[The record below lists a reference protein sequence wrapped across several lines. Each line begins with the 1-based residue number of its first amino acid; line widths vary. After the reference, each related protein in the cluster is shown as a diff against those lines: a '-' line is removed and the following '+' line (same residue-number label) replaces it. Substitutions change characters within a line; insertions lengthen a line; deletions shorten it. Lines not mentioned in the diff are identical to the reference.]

1 LGFWRK
7 VGYIIGAFMIIVG
20 IASAISAIVASPTIN
35 NQGTQI
41 GNIAALA
48 GVSSLA
54 LLGFGSMVSG
64 ILLIWALIKSGQ
76 IERMEKSLKKIANN
90 MQIIESLQ
98 KEKLNIPEQR
108 QPQNLIDYEKNSE
121 RKPVEKQ

>member
-1 LGFWRK
+1 
-7 VGYIIGAFMIIVG
+7 MIIVG

>member
-1 LGFWRK
+1 MI
-7 VGYIIGAFMIIVG
+7 IIG
-20 IASAISAIVASPTIN
+20 IAGAISAMIASPTIN

-41 GNIAALA
+41 GNLAALA

-76 IERMEKSLKKIANN
+76 IESIEKSLKKIANN
-90 MQIIESLQ
+90 IQVIETLQ
-98 KEKLNIPEQR
+98 KEKLNMTEQM
-108 QPQNLIDYEKNSE
+108 QNQNLIDYEKNSE
-121 RKPVEKQ
+121 RKPVESSN

>member
-1 LGFWRK
+1 
-7 VGYIIGAFMIIVG
+7 MIIVG
-20 IASAISAIVASPTIN
+20 IAGAISAIVASPTIN
-35 NQGTQI
+35 NQGTQV

-76 IERMEKSLKKIANN
+76 IENMEKSLKKIANN
-90 MQIIESLQ
+90 MQIIERLQ

-108 QPQNLIDYEKNSE
+108 QTQNPIDYEKNSE
-121 RKPVEKQ
+121 RKPVESSN

>member
-1 LGFWRK
+1 
-7 VGYIIGAFMIIVG
+7 MIIVG
-20 IASAISAIVASPTIN
+20 IAGAISAIVASPTIN
-35 NQGTQI
+35 NQGTQV

-76 IERMEKSLKKIANN
+76 IENMQKSLKKIANN
-90 MQIIESLQ
+90 MQIIERLQ

-108 QPQNLIDYEKNSE
+108 QTQNPIDYEKNSE
-121 RKPVEKQ
+121 RKPVESSN